1 MRIMIS
7 RSDNFNDYDVLKAE
21 CQRIVNYVFDR
32 EDLFGY
38 VFMTDVEIISN
49 GDRRAEDLEIR
60 FAKESRLNSI
70 VMKADPA
77 DVIEYALAS
86 KDKNTMLINF
96 FDGEEGETA
105 NIVRLAKEKGIPV
118 WVKAV

>member
-86 KDKNTMLINF
+86 KDKNTMLISF

>member
-1 MRIMIS
+1 MIS

-86 KDKNTMLINF
+86 KDKNTMLISF